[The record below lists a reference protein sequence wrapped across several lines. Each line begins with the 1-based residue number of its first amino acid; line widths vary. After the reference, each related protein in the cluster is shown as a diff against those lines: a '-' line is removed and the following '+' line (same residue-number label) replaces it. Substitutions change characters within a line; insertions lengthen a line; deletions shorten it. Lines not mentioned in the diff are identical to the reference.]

1 MGHTHEE
8 IGAFLGKYSVHL
20 ELNDMITIDGRCTQL
35 FVVVAVITAN

>member
-8 IGAFLGKYSVHL
+8 IDAFLGMYSVHL
-20 ELNDMITIDGRCTQL
+20 DLNDMITIDVRRTQL